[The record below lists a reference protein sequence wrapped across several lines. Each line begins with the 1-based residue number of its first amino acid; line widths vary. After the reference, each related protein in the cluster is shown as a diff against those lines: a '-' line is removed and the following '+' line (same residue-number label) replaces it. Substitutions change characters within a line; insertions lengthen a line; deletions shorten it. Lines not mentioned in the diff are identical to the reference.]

1 MERVGGELDFR
12 PEEDG
17 SFQPVGNQNQTRIP
31 IEYIPVWSFC
41 HML

>member
-17 SFQPVGNQNQTRIP
+17 SFQLVRNQNQKRIAFYGNYP
-31 IEYIPVWSFC
+31 TKTVFQ
-41 HML
+41 